1 MTTKTNLNTPHLP
14 ARQRQAARTG
24 RPLLL
29 RRRAV
34 RQQRGASL
42 LEVMVV
48 LIIILIGVFSVIQIF
63 PIGFQGIAQAGNRSI
78 ATRLALQ
85 TVEQNKSDDANLPLG
100 VLPTLP
106 LLAGVAPSGDNLDPD
121 NLAPYRS
128 DNGTPD
134 DPTDDTWSTVPY
146 FQDVNKARRIE
157 GEAVKVPLSTGVAGS
172 VYTLKFGPVYMEPAV
187 VEDET
192 ADLKDFLNIYGAPF
206 RGVAVEAETVNPG
219 AARGL
224 LRGPNTYLVDYGE
237 QNEDAY
243 FLFPPS
249 GRPLT
254 YRLSFTYLDNSS
266 DTNPKTVPVDT
277 FNVTVPAIQ
286 SGTWMTI
293 PRPAG
298 GNFRDIVPGSEK
310 VSRVFRRI
318 PRADT
323 FDPNDP
329 YEYKL
334 LSSNV
339 PKSAAAPASEK
350 VYANVGV
357 IAFNPTGAN
366 YAERTAFGQQPFTA
380 FMDYAV
386 LDWHI
391 LHEDREVP
399 ATFFSGG
406 DSISLKLTLGNIK
419 RYGFSQEIRVGLPNE
434 AGPGEVRLRTY
445 SGLYGVYAGVADP
458 AQPPDIQV
466 FNLQN
471 GVAASAGA
479 PLLRGDYANRANAPD
494 SEADYWV
501 STEARSGSYSTGTIY
516 INPKRV
522 PVGTQLRILYKASGD
537 WAVAV
542 QKAYAQYK
550 QVGNP
555 GDPLPTIFGAGQ
567 FARSPQDGEGTRL
580 YFNRND
586 LNKSIVVTFDYI
598 RNTGAAGEQDT
609 AVRTAPIQLSINTPG
624 VGAQSRLAYVDLAD
638 PRNRVMPQTLGDRNC
653 AMIGLKNRAS
663 WRVFGSPT
671 GVSLKVRV
679 IYRDNGNRLPPFPG
693 TGETSIAQAY
703 GRQWRVQDIDTYIT
717 RAPGVE

>member
-1 MTTKTNLNTPHLP
+1 MAMTKTTFSAPHP
-14 ARQRQAARTG
+14 RAAR
-24 RPLLL
+24 P
-29 RRRAV
+29 RRRTA
-34 RQQRGASL
+34 QQRGTSL

-48 LIIILIGVFSVIQIF
+48 LIIILIGVFTVIQIF
-63 PIGFQGIAQAGNRSI
+63 PIGFQTIAQAGNRSI

-85 TVEQNKSDDANLPLG
+85 ATEQLKSDDANLPLG

-106 LLAGVAPSGDNLDPD
+106 PGYPSTSDNLDPD
-121 NLAPYRS
+121 ILTPFR
-128 DNGTPD
+128 DDKGTLG
-134 DPTDDTWSTVPY
+134 TEDDTWSTVPY

-172 VYTLKFGPVYMEPAV
+172 VYTLKFGPAYMEPDF

-206 RGVAVEAETVNPG
+206 RGIAVEAETVNPG
-219 AARGL
+219 AALGL

-243 FLFPPS
+243 FLFPKS
-249 GRPLT
+249 GRDLI
-254 YRLSFTYLDNSS
+254 YRLSFTYYEPSS
-266 DTNPKTVPVDT
+266 NTNPDSNPKTVPVET
-277 FNVTVPAIQ
+277 FNVPVSAIQ
-286 SGTWMTI
+286 SGTWMKV
-293 PRPAG
+293 

-310 VSRVFRRI
+310 VSRVFQRVG
-318 PRADT
+318 RADA

-329 YEYKL
+329 YEFKL

-339 PKSAAAPASEK
+339 PKSAAAPAAEK

-380 FMDYAV
+380 FMDYTV

-391 LHEDREVP
+391 IHEDREVP
-399 ATFFSGG
+399 TTFFSGG
-406 DSISLKLTLGNIK
+406 DSIPLKLTLGNIK
-419 RYGFSQEIRVGLPNE
+419 RYNFSSEIRVGLPNE
-434 AGPGEVRLRTY
+434 SGPGEVGLRKY

-471 GVAASAGA
+471 GVAAYTGA
-479 PLLRGDYANRANAPD
+479 PLLRGDYTNRANAPD
-494 SEADYWV
+494 SDADYWV
-501 STEARSGSYSTGTIY
+501 STEPRSGSYNSGTIF

-522 PVGTQLRILYKASGD
+522 PAGTQLRILYKASGD

-555 GDPLPTIFGAGQ
+555 GDALPTIFGAGQ
-567 FARSPQDGEGTRL
+567 FARSPQAGEGTRL

-586 LNKSIVVTFDYI
+586 LNKSIVVTFDYL

-609 AVRTAPIQLSINTPG
+609 AVRTAPIQLSINKPG
-624 VGAQSRLAYVDLAD
+624 EGLQDRLAYVDLAD
-638 PRNRVMPQTLGDRNC
+638 PRNHVMPQVAGDRNC

-663 WRVFGSPT
+663 WRVFGSPI

-693 TGETSIAQAY
+693 TGEASVAQAF

-717 RAPGVE
+717 RASGVE